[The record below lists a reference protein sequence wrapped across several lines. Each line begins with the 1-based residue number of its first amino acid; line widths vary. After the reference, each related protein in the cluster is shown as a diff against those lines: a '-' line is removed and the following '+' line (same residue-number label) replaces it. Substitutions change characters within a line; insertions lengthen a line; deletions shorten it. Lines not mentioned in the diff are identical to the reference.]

1 MKIIAA
7 LFALALLAGIA
18 MTDSA
23 PPAPAPTQTLS
34 RAEPVRIS
42 TSEVRRQER
51 PAQTSPLPRP
61 DALGR
66 LPGSFAG
73 TQVDGRLRADAA
85 GKLIIN
91 ADIRRVFDYFLA
103 SIGEE
108 PLDTSVA
115 RLRRYIEAQ
124 LPAPAAVQ
132 AIQLLSQYLDYKR
145 QLLLLEQQH
154 MLQAD
159 IDVMR
164 NRLRAVRQLRAGI
177 FGEPVHQAFFAL
189 DEAADRFT
197 LERLA
202 IRHDPHL
209 DASGKGAALDSL
221 RNSLPAE
228 LQEAVAVQ
236 MQMQLREQTRALA
249 ARGGNPAD
257 LRQLRQQLVGNAAAA
272 RLEKLDDKRQA
283 WHDRITAYRQEKL
296 RIERSQ
302 GLGQADK
309 RAAIIRLAAERFN
322 ESERLRLQAAEQLIA
337 AERS

>member
-7 LFALALLAGIA
+7 LFVLALFAGIA
-18 MTDSA
+18 MSGSA
-23 PPAPAPTQTLS
+23 PPDPAPPQTHS
-34 RAEPVRIS
+34 RAEPARIS
-42 TSEVRRQER
+42 TGELSQQER
-51 PAQTSPLPRP
+51 SAQTPPRP
-61 DALGR
+61 QTEVLDR

-85 GKLIIN
+85 GKLIID
-91 ADIRRVFDYFLA
+91 AEIRRVFDYFLA

-108 PLDTSVA
+108 PLETSVA

-124 LPAPAAVQ
+124 LPTPAANY

-154 MLQAD
+154 MQQAD
-159 IDVMR
+159 IDAMR
-164 NRLRAVRQLRAGI
+164 DRLRAVRQLRAGI
-177 FGEPVHQAFFAL
+177 FDDSVHQAFFAL

-202 IRHDPHL
+202 IRHDPSL
-209 DASGKGAALDSL
+209 DASAKGAALDSL

-228 LQEAVAVQ
+228 LQDVLVLQ
-236 MQMQLREQTRALA
+236 MQVQLREQTRALA
-249 ARGGNPAD
+249 ARGGNPTD

-272 RLEKLDDKRQA
+272 RLEKLDDKRRA
-283 WHDRITAYRQEKL
+283 WQDRLTAYRQEKL
-296 RIERSQ
+296 RIERSP

-309 RAAIIRLAAERFN
+309 RAAITRLAAERFD
-322 ESERLRLQAAEQLIA
+322 ETERQRLQAAEQLVA